1 MKEYTNREL
10 AKMIFPLVIEQFLV
24 MLVGICDTMMISYA
38 GEAAISGVTLV
49 DMLSYLIITV
59 LTALD
64 TGGTVVVSQ
73 YLGQK
78 NRGKPMRRRDS
89 FF

>member
-73 YLGQK
+73 
-78 NRGKPMRRRDS
+78 
-89 FF
+89 

>member
-49 DMLSYLIITV
+49 DMLS
-59 LTALD
+59 
-64 TGGTVVVSQ
+64 
-73 YLGQK
+73 
-78 NRGKPMRRRDS
+78 
-89 FF
+89 